1 MIKFIWL
8 GQAGLLIK
16 TDKKTILVDPYLSD
30 SVEKI
35 NPKSKRRVPVD
46 KSLFEVKPDIIL
58 LTHNH
63 LDHTDPK
70 TLVHYL
76 TEDSK
81 ILVLASGNAWVTARK
96 FGGEN
101 NYVLFNK
108 GTIWTEGNISFCAVP
123 AEHSDREAIGVIIT
137 YDGKNYYIT
146 GDTLYNEG
154 IFEHLPKDIEVIF
167 LPINGVGN
175 NMNIT
180 DAKSFVKRSGARLS
194 VPVHFGMFDD
204 INPEDFNLENAVIP
218 KPYKEIL

>member
-1 MIKFIWL
+1 MIKFVWL

-46 KSLFEVKPDIIL
+46 KSLFEVKPDIIV

-63 LDHTDPK
+63 LDHTDPE

-81 ILVLASGNAWVTARK
+81 TLVLASGGAWETVRG
-96 FGGEN
+96 FGGNN

-108 GTIWTEGNISFCAVP
+108 GTRWTDGDISFYAVP
-123 AEHSDREAIGVIIT
+123 AEHSDREAIGVVIT
-137 YDGKNYYIT
+137 FEGKNYYIT
-146 GDTLYNEG
+146 GDTLYNDG
-154 IFEHLPKDIEVIF
+154 IFPLLPSDIEVVF

-180 DAKSFVKRSGARLS
+180 DAKAFAKRIGAKQA
-194 VPVHFGMFDD
+194 VPIHFGLFDEID
-204 INPEDFNLENAVIP
+204 PVNFDLENSVIP
-218 KPYKEIL
+218 KIYDEIV